1 MKMFC
6 SRLNPLDDDKHV
18 IDFTLLPSSKIRLV
32 SAESNTH
39 HQKVRN
45 ASLAFGDKNTK
56 FYHTFIILLFS
67 TFITSEESREIYLR

>member
-6 SRLNPLDDDKHV
+6 SRLKPMDDDKHV